1 MRANM
6 ARSSALITGGAGEFA
21 DEADVVV
28 ILQWK
33 NPVVFKKH
41 GAFFG
46 DPNRHFMPLVHRIV
60 FVFREGGIGFLRQ
73 RGDARGAVIEGLL
86 GQGALF
92 HRSKQGFGTLF
103 QHARHLQVQPV
114 VVGSDGIVN
123 RAPIRN
129 HDALISPFAFQN
141 IPQKLLIFAGI
152 NPIDFV
158 VAGHDR
164 PRGGFLHGDF
174 EWAQIDFPQRPFI
187 DDRVIDHAVILL
199 AVAGEVLQAR
209 ADVLVLQAVD
219 VGRSHLPG
227 QKGIFGKI
235 FEVPS
240 AEGIPFDI
248 GSGGKQNVGL
258 LKMRLFAQSPA
269 KLTFKLN
276 VPAARGQT
284 RGRKANRDLTD
295 L

>member
-1 MRANM
+1 M
-6 ARSSALITGGAGEFA
+6 
-21 DEADVVV
+21 
-28 ILQWK
+28 
-33 NPVVFKKH
+33 
-41 GAFFG
+41 
-46 DPNRHFMPLVHRIV
+46 
-60 FVFREGGIGFLRQ
+60 
-73 RGDARGAVIEGLL
+73 

-219 VGRSHLPG
+219 IGRGHLPG

-248 GSGGKQNVGL
+248 GSGGEQNVGL

-269 KLTFKLN
+269 KLTFKLD

-284 RGRKANRDLTD
+284 RGRKANRDFAD
-295 L
+295 LKVEIRIVVHFPKPQRAIVHLNRLQFGSLHSKSEPRAIPGKKGSFFFVSQRFAAQFLFFHGFIISFSAPFWETSL